1 MVDPLDKSPEVS
13 LHPATWRDFRRILN
27 LERVCFQ
34 RDAWPWIDVAA
45 ALIFPQTVRIKA
57 ELEDRIV
64 GFVVGDRRRRERTG
78 WVATI
83 GVHPEHRGQG
93 IAKLLLA
100 ACEEE
105 LATSKVCLVLR
116 PSNSEAKF
124 LYLNSGYKEVD
135 LWQRYYAN
143 GEDGLVMEKTSFPFS
158 RVMRNDMT

>member
-1 MVDPLDKSPEVS
+1 
-13 LHPATWRDFRRILN
+13 LN

-34 RDAWPWIDVAA
+34 RDAWPWIDVVA
-45 ALIFPQTVRIKA
+45 ALTFPQTVRIKA

-64 GFVVGDRRRRERTG
+64 GFIIGDRRRRERTG
-78 WVATI
+78 WVASI

-105 LATSKVCLVLR
+105 LATSKVRLVLR

-143 GEDGLVMEKTSFPFS
+143 GEDGLVMEKTSFQFS

>member
-1 MVDPLDKSPEVS
+1 
-13 LHPATWRDFRRILN
+13 
-27 LERVCFQ
+27 
-34 RDAWPWIDVAA
+34 VAA
-45 ALIFPQTVRIKA
+45 LTFPQTVRIKA

-105 LATSKVCLVLR
+105 LATSKVRLVLR

-143 GEDGLVMEKTSFPFS
+143 GEDGLVMEKIILP
-158 RVMRNDMT
+158 VL